1 MSLGTLGNA
10 VLRTTDMMTMLN
22 YTVIIGG
29 PMQLTCTKCK
39 CSLDAS
45 LFSKDNS
52 RRSGYRSA
60 CKPCSAAEFKK
71 FQQSP
76 AYTARLQRQ
85 TAARKQEKDT
95 DPIAR
100 WAAVAIGNAR
110 RRAKEAGL
118 EFSISKEWLVAHAP
132 TRCVLLEVPLD
143 YSATVSTAAS
153 ASVDRRDSTKGY
165 TPDNCRIISF
175 KANRIKS
182 NATLFEIALLAR
194 NLHTY

>member
-1 MSLGTLGNA
+1 MH
-10 VLRTTDMMTMLN
+10 
-22 YTVIIGG
+22 
-29 PMQLTCTKCK
+29 LTCTKCK
-39 CSLDAS
+39 RTFHSS
-45 LFSKDNS
+45 LFSKDKS

-60 CKPCSAAEFKK
+60 CKVCSAAEFKK
-71 FQQSP
+71 FRQSA
-76 AYTARLQRQ
+76 AYTERLQRQ
-85 TAARKQEKDT
+85 IATRRHEKVT
-95 DPIAR
+95 DPITR
-100 WAAVAIGNAR
+100 WAAVAVGNAR
-110 RRAKEAGL
+110 RRAKAAGL
-118 EFSISKEWLVAHAP
+118 EFSISKDWLVAQAP

-182 NATLFEIALLAR
+182 NASVFEITLLAR